1 GVLKASGNYIGFIN
15 ADDFY
20 NKDVLCQVIKV
31 MKENKYDVIYGNMS
45 LVEADSLD
53 VIQVRRPKDWKLHID
68 MNLSHPATF
77 IKKDIHRENLFNTS
91 YKIASDYDLLLKLK
105 KQGYIFHYIDKNISS
120 MRNAGLSAKNVK
132 LALEEARQ
140 IRKKRNGK
148 LYAALADIYLFMR
161 KVIKR

>member
-1 GVLKASGNYIGFIN
+1 
-15 ADDFY
+15 
-20 NKDVLCQVIKV
+20 
-31 MKENKYDVIYGNMS
+31 
-45 LVEADSLD
+45 
-53 VIQVRRPKDWKLHID
+53 
-68 MNLSHPATF
+68 
-77 IKKDIHRENLFNTS
+77 
-91 YKIASDYDLLLKLK
+91 
-105 KQGYIFHYIDKNISS
+105 

>member
-1 GVLKASGNYIGFIN
+1 
-15 ADDFY
+15 
-20 NKDVLCQVIKV
+20 
-31 MKENKYDVIYGNMS
+31 
-45 LVEADSLD
+45 
-53 VIQVRRPKDWKLHID
+53 
-68 MNLSHPATF
+68 
-77 IKKDIHRENLFNTS
+77 RENLFNTS